1 MKLMVSHDRR
11 GNMTAIVASPDSPVE
26 RCTVLRRGQRVTEI
40 EVPEITLD
48 LGPKQILERLS
59 DLMQTHKIELGGES
73 YRLTRKISRKGAKPT
88 GRLRAGRQRAP
99 APRP

>member
-11 GNMTAIVASPDSPVE
+11 GNMTAIVASPDSPVG
-26 RCTVLRRGQRVTEI
+26 RCTVLRPGQRVTEI

-59 DLMQTHKIELGGES
+59 DLMQTHKIELEGVS
-73 YRLTRKISRKGAKPT
+73 YHLTKKIPRKEAKPT
-88 GRLRAGRQRAP
+88 RRQRAGH
-99 APRP
+99 